1 MSLARLRPR
10 AGSRLAGRRI
20 DPVLILILLAALGMR
35 LYLATSREYIHDEI
49 NTAIPLSKTISFD
62 PARLHLPLR
71 GENHGALPAYV
82 VKISSILF
90 GTSRLGYRGMHLL
103 LGLLTVVMV
112 YGMTRLWYGPG
123 AARWAAAFMAFNEYY
138 LDVSSRATA
147 HVPNLLFVTGAVYAF
162 SRFLATERPRYLYL
176 AGASV
181 GVAFYCKESTALLLP
196 VFALTLL
203 LSKYRQWLL
212 RPQVYLAIAVYFL
225 VISPDIFWNLR
236 ANPDTATVTYNN
248 QTVGQATY
256 SAHLRRVGG
265 LGFSL
270 YPSMFYLRS
279 TVRSAYFRATGREL
293 RDETTEYSSVNP
305 AIGVL
310 LLGAVL
316 ITTVRPPR
324 REQLRIFLL
333 VMFWA
338 IFSFFT
344 LIKRGDPPGRLDP
357 VSWIWVE
364 ITIVPAI
371 VLAGARLSDVS
382 GKWRLVV
389 WTAAVLALATACA
402 QLVLAE

>member
-1 MSLARLRPR
+1 MS
-10 AGSRLAGRRI
+10 LAGRRI
-20 DPVLILILLAALGMR
+20 DPLLILILLAALGVR
-35 LYLATSREYIHDEI
+35 LYLATSRDYLHDEI

-62 PARLHLPLR
+62 PANLHLPLR
-71 GENHGALPAYV
+71 GENHPALPAYV
-82 VKISSILF
+82 VKISSLLF

-103 LGLLTVVMV
+103 LGLLTIVMV
-112 YGMTRLWYGPG
+112 YGMTRQWYGPG

-138 LDVSSRATA
+138 LNVSSRATA

-181 GVAFYCKESTALLLP
+181 GLAFYCKESTALLLP

-203 LSKYRQWLL
+203 L
-212 RPQVYLAIAVYFL
+212 
-225 VISPDIFWNLR
+225 
-236 ANPDTATVTYNN
+236 
-248 QTVGQATY
+248 G
-256 SAHLRRVGG
+256 
-265 LGFSL
+265 SL
-270 YPSMFYLRS
+270 Y
-279 TVRSAYFRATGREL
+279 TRATGNPL
-293 RDETTEYSSVNP
+293 KDETTEYWSVNP

-310 LLGAVL
+310 LLGGVL
-316 ITTVRPPR
+316 LATFRTVRQD
-324 REQLRIFLL
+324 QLRIFLL

-338 IFSFFT
+338 IFGFFT

-371 VLAGARLSDVS
+371 VLTGTWLTDVS
-382 GKWRLVV
+382 GKWRLVL

>member
-1 MSLARLRPR
+1 MS
-10 AGSRLAGRRI
+10 LAGRRI
-20 DPVLILILLAALGMR
+20 DPVLIVILLAALGVR

-62 PARLHLPLR
+62 PAHLHLPLR
-71 GENHGALPAYV
+71 GENHPALPAYV
-82 VKISSILF
+82 VKISSVLF

-103 LGLLTVVMV
+103 LGLLTIVMV
-112 YGMTRLWYGPG
+112 YGMTRQWYGPG

-138 LDVSSRATA
+138 LNVSSRATA

-162 SRFLATERPRYLYL
+162 SRFLATERPRHLYL

-181 GVAFYCKESTALLLP
+181 GLAFYCKESTALLLP
-196 VFALTLL
+196 VFALTILVT
-203 LSKYRQWLL
+203 KYRQWLL
-212 RPQVYLAIAVYFL
+212 RPQLYLAIAIYFL
-225 VISPDIFWNLR
+225 VISPDIVWNLR
-236 ANPDTATVTYNN
+236 ANPGTAKVTYNN

-256 SAHLRRVGG
+256 SAHLQRVGG
-265 LGFSL
+265 LGLSL
-270 YPSMFYLRS
+270 YPSMFYLRT
-279 TVRSAYFRATGREL
+279 TVRSLYFRVTGNEL
-293 RDETTEYSSVNP
+293 KDETTEYSSVNP

-316 ITTVRPPR
+316 ITTASAAR
-324 REQLRIFLL
+324 RDQLRIFLL

-338 IFSFFT
+338 IFGFFT
-344 LIKRGDPPGRLDP
+344 VIKRGDPPGRLDP

-371 VLAGARLSDVS
+371 VLAGLQLSELRA
-382 GKWRLVV
+382 KWRVV
-389 WTAAVLALATACA
+389 LWTTAVIALATACA

>member
-1 MSLARLRPR
+1 MS
-10 AGSRLAGRRI
+10 LAGRRL
-20 DPVLILILLAALGMR
+20 DPVLILILLAALGAR
-35 LYLATSREYIHDEI
+35 LYLAISRDYIHDEI
-49 NTAIPLSKTISFD
+49 NTAIPLSKTISFE
-62 PARLHLPLR
+62 PGNLHLPLR
-71 GENHGALPAYV
+71 GENHPALPAYV

-103 LGLLTVVMV
+103 LGLLTVIIV
-112 YGMTRLWYGPG
+112 YAMTRQWYGAGP
-123 AARWAAAFMAFNEYY
+123 ARWAAAFMAFNEYY
-138 LDVSSRATA
+138 LNVSSRATA

-176 AGASV
+176 AGASI
-181 GVAFYCKESTALLLP
+181 GMAFYAKESTALLLP

-203 LSKYRQWLL
+203 LSTYRRWLL
-212 RPQVYLAIAVYFL
+212 TPQLYLAIAIYFL
-225 VISPDIFWNLR
+225 VISPDILWNLR

-279 TVRSAYFRATGREL
+279 TVRSLYVRVTGNEL
-293 RDETTEYSSVNP
+293 RDETTEYWSVNP
-305 AIGVL
+305 VIGVL
-310 LLGAVL
+310 LLGGVL
-316 ITTVRPPR
+316 ITTFRTER
-324 REQLRIFLL
+324 RDQLRIFLL

-338 IFSFFT
+338 IFGFFT

-371 VLAGARLSDVS
+371 VLTGAQLFDVR
-382 GKWRLVV
+382 GKWRGVV
-389 WTAAVLALATACA
+389 WTVALLALATACA
-402 QLVLAE
+402 QVVLAE